1 MSDELFEV
9 AFSGQIKAGADLQ
22 QVKAK
27 VGAMFKADE
36 TKLAH
41 LFSGKRMVIKKN
53 IDQAMANKY
62 KVALDNAG
70 AVCEIKS
77 LSDVAESKPPEN
89 KAPVQKVQEQKVQ
102 EQKVQEQKVQ
112 EQRPPED
119 KSVDNPVEK
128 AVEQK
133 TALSSAV
140 VSREAAGGIPGAPQT
155 DPLGINAN
163 DITDLSVGIAPLGS
177 DMQDG
182 IQAVAE
188 PELDISGL
196 DMAPAGSDLGEIKKA
211 DDPPPPSTDGLS
223 LLD

>member
-53 IDQAMANKY
+53 IDQVMANKY
-62 KVALDNAG
+62 KAALDNAG

-77 LSDVAESKPPEN
+77 LSEVVESKPPED
-89 KAPVQKVQEQKVQ
+89 KTPQQKVPEQKDQ
-102 EQKVQEQKVQ
+102 G
-112 EQRPPED
+112 QRPPED
-119 KSVDNPVEK
+119 RSVDNPVEK
-128 AVEQK
+128 AVEPK
-133 TALSSAV
+133 PAV
-140 VSREAAGGIPGAPQT
+140 PSPAVSREAAADIPGAPQT

-163 DITDLSVGIAPLGS
+163 DITDLSAGIAPLGS
-177 DMQDG
+177 DMQDE

-196 DMAPAGSDLGEIKKA
+196 DMAPAGSDLGEIKKD
-211 DDPPPPSTDGLS
+211 DDPPPPNTDGLS

>member
-9 AFSGQIKAGADLQ
+9 AFSGQIKDGADLQ

-62 KVALDNAG
+62 KAALDKAG

-77 LSDVAESKPPEN
+77 LSEVVEPKPAEQKAPQQSVVETKPPET
-89 KAPVQKVQEQKVQ
+89 KKPEPVHAVS
-102 EQKVQEQKVQ
+102 
-112 EQRPPED
+112 P
-119 KSVDNPVEK
+119 SVSSV
-128 AVEQK
+128 AV
-133 TALSSAV
+133 
-140 VSREAAGGIPGAPQT
+140 GDIPGAPQT

-163 DITDLSVGIAPLGS
+163 DISDLSAGIAPVGS
-177 DMQDG
+177 DMQDE
-182 IQAVAE
+182 IKVVAE
-188 PELDISGL
+188 PQLDISGM
-196 DMAPAGSDLGEIKKA
+196 DMAPAGSDLGEMKKD
-211 DDPPPPSTDGLS
+211 DDPPPPNTDGLS